1 MIVIRG
7 HENIKEPLKAV
18 FPGKYIQGRKALS
31 DLPYILDLMGDNG
44 LVLASPSVIS
54 NVLPKYSFIENRKKI
69 HVETFGGECC
79 IGEVERITGIVHQN
93 KADVIVGMG
102 GGKVIDTA
110 KIVADKAGI
119 PVIVVP
125 TIASTDAP
133 TSGCAVLYSPE
144 GVFDSVYYLKMNPQ
158 AVLVDETIIASA
170 PTRFLVSGMGDALAT
185 WFEARSCKRSGSS
198 NECGGYTTLTAMGIA
213 RLCYQTLLRYGL
225 QAKKDCDLYL
235 TTPALSYIIEANV
248 LMSGLGFESC
258 GLASAHAIHNGLT
271 VLEEAHAFYHGEKV
285 AFGVLAGLH
294 LTGAPVREKD
304 SVYDFCESVGLPTTF
319 EDLNLNRVSRKRLME
334 AAVKTCHPSEAIHH
348 ETRRITPEEV
358 LTALLAADD
367 NGKKRKQ
374 GTYGRKP

>member
-1 MIVIRG
+1 MMRG
-7 HENIKEPLKAV
+7 FEKGKEPLKAV
-18 FPGKYIQGRKALS
+18 FPGKYIQGRNALS
-31 DLPYILDLMGDNG
+31 DLPYIMELMGDNG
-44 LVLASPSVIS
+44 LLLASPSVIS
-54 NVLPKYSFIENRKKI
+54 NVLPKYSLIESRKNI
-69 HVETFGGECC
+69 HIETFGGKCC
-79 IGEVERITGIVHQN
+79 SREVERMTVAVHHN
-93 KADVIVGMG
+93 KANVIVGMG

-133 TSGCAVLYSPE
+133 TSGCAVLYSAE
-144 GVFDSVYYLKMNPQ
+144 GVFESVYYLKMNPQ

-213 RLCYQTLLRYGL
+213 HLCYQTLLRYGL

-235 TTPALSYIIEANV
+235 TTHALSNIIEANI

-258 GLASAHAIHNGLT
+258 GLASAHSIHNGLT
-271 VLEEAHAFYHGEKV
+271 VLEETHAFYHGEKV

-294 LTGAPVREKD
+294 LTGMPVKEKD
-304 SVYDFCESVGLPTTF
+304 RVYGFCESVGLPTTF
-319 EDLNLNRVSRKRLME
+319 EDLNLAGVSRERLMM
-334 AAVKTCHPSEAIHH
+334 AAVKTCHPAEAIHH
-348 ETRRITPEEV
+348 EPKTVTPEQV
-358 LTALLAADD
+358 LIALKAAND
-367 NGKKRKQ
+367 
-374 GTYGRKP
+374 YGRKRKHIINK

>member
-258 GLASAHAIHNGLT
+258 ELASAHAIHNGLT

>member
-170 PTRFLVSGMGDALAT
+170 PTRFLVSCMGDALAT

>member
-334 AAVKTCHPSEAIHH
+334 AAVKTCHQSEAIHH

>member
-1 MIVIRG
+1 MLRLEKG
-7 HENIKEPLKAV
+7 KEPLKAV
-18 FPGKYIQGRKALS
+18 FPGKYIQGRNALS
-31 DLPYILDLMGDNG
+31 ELPYVLEVMGENG
-44 LVLASPSVIS
+44 LLLASPSVIS
-54 NVLPKYSFIENRKKI
+54 NVLPKYSFIENRKNI
-69 HVETFGGECC
+69 HIETFGGECC
-79 IGEVERITGIVHQN
+79 SREVERLSGVAHHT
-93 KADVIVGMG
+93 KAGVIVGMG

-133 TSGCAVLYSPE
+133 TSGCAVLYSAE

-225 QAKKDCDLYL
+225 QAKKGCDLYL
-235 TTPALSYIIEANV
+235 TTPALSHIIEANI

-271 VLEEAHAFYHGEKV
+271 VLEETHAFYHGEKV

-294 LTGAPVREKD
+294 LTGAPVKEKD
-304 SVYDFCESVGLPTTF
+304 CVYGFCESVGLPTTF
-319 EDLNLNRVSRKRLME
+319 KDLNLDRVSRKRLME
-334 AAVKTCHPSEAIHH
+334 AAVKTCHPAEAIHH
-348 ETRRITPEEV
+348 ETRRVTPEEV
-358 LTALLAADD
+358 LTAMLAADD
-367 NGKKRKQ
+367 YGKKRK
-374 GTYGRKP
+374 

>member
-225 QAKKDCDLYL
+225 QAKKIVICIL
-235 TTPALSYIIEANV
+235 P
-248 LMSGLGFESC
+248 
-258 GLASAHAIHNGLT
+258 H
-271 VLEEAHAFYHGEKV
+271 
-285 AFGVLAGLH
+285 LH
-294 LTGAPVREKD
+294 CRTSLK
-304 SVYDFCESVGLPTTF
+304 PT
-319 EDLNLNRVSRKRLME
+319 S
-334 AAVKTCHPSEAIHH
+334 
-348 ETRRITPEEV
+348 
-358 LTALLAADD
+358 
-367 NGKKRKQ
+367 
-374 GTYGRKP
+374 

>member
-1 MIVIRG
+1 MILIRG
-7 HENIKEPLKAV
+7 FKKGKEPLKAV
-18 FPGKYIQGRKALS
+18 FPGKYIQAGNALS
-31 DLPYILDLMGDNG
+31 GLPYIMELFGKNG
-44 LVLASPSVIS
+44 LLLASPSVIS
-54 NVLPKYSFIENRKKI
+54 NVLPKYSNIESEKDI
-69 HVETFGGECC
+69 HLETFRGECC
-79 IGEVERITGIVHQN
+79 TGEIERITDIVHHKN
-93 KADVIVGMG
+93 ADVIVGMG

-110 KIVADKAGI
+110 KIVADKSGI

-158 AVLVDETIIASA
+158 VVLVDETVIASA

-225 QAKKDCDLYL
+225 QAKKDCDLHL
-235 TTPALSYIIEANV
+235 TTPALSHIIEANV

-271 VLEEAHAFYHGEKV
+271 VLEETHAFYHGEKV
-285 AFGVLAGLH
+285 AFGVLTGLH
-294 LTGAPVREKD
+294 LTGAPAREKD
-304 SVYDFCESVGLPTTF
+304 RVYGFCESVGLPTTF
-319 EDLNLNRVSRKRLME
+319 EDLNLDRVSRKRLME
-334 AAVKTCHPSEAIHH
+334 VAVKTCHPSEAIHH
-348 ETRRITPEEV
+348 ETRRVTPEEV
-358 LTALLAADD
+358 LAALFAADD

-374 GTYGRKP
+374 RTYGKKP

>member
-93 KADVIVGMG
+93 KADVLVGMG

>member
-1 MIVIRG
+1 MMRG
-7 HENIKEPLKAV
+7 FEKGKEPLKAV
-18 FPGKYIQGRKALS
+18 FPGKYIQGRNALS
-31 DLPYILDLMGDNG
+31 DLPYIMELMGDNG
-44 LVLASPSVIS
+44 LLLASPSVIS
-54 NVLPKYSFIENRKKI
+54 NVLPKYSLIESRKNI
-69 HVETFGGECC
+69 HIETFGGECC
-79 IGEVERITGIVHQN
+79 SREVERMTVAVHHN
-93 KADVIVGMG
+93 KANVIVGMG

-133 TSGCAVLYSPE
+133 TSGCAVLYSAE
-144 GVFDSVYYLKMNPQ
+144 GVFESVYYLKMNPQ

-213 RLCYQTLLRYGL
+213 HLCYQTLLRYGL

-235 TTPALSYIIEANV
+235 TTHALSNIIEANI

-258 GLASAHAIHNGLT
+258 GLASAHSIHNGLT
-271 VLEEAHAFYHGEKV
+271 VLEETHAFYHGEKV

-294 LTGAPVREKD
+294 LTGMPVKEKD
-304 SVYDFCESVGLPTTF
+304 RVYGFCESVGLPTTF
-319 EDLNLNRVSRKRLME
+319 EDLNLAGVSRERLMM
-334 AAVKTCHPSEAIHH
+334 AAVKTCHPAEAIHH
-348 ETRRITPEEV
+348 EPKTVTPEQV
-358 LTALLAADD
+358 LIALKAAND
-367 NGKKRKQ
+367 
-374 GTYGRKP
+374 YGRKRKHIINK

>member
-1 MIVIRG
+1 MMRG
-7 HENIKEPLKAV
+7 FEKGKEPLKAV
-18 FPGKYIQGRKALS
+18 FPGKYIQGRNALS
-31 DLPYILDLMGDNG
+31 DLPYIMELMGDNG
-44 LVLASPSVIS
+44 LLLASPSVIS
-54 NVLPKYSFIENRKKI
+54 NVLPKYSLIESRKNI
-69 HVETFGGECC
+69 HIETFGGECC
-79 IGEVERITGIVHQN
+79 SREVERMTVAVHHN
-93 KADVIVGMG
+93 KANVIVGMG

-133 TSGCAVLYSPE
+133 TSGCAVLYSAE
-144 GVFDSVYYLKMNPQ
+144 GVFESVYYLKMNPQ

-213 RLCYQTLLRYGL
+213 HLCYQTLLRYGL

-235 TTPALSYIIEANV
+235 TTHALSNIIEANI

-271 VLEEAHAFYHGEKV
+271 VLEETHAFYHGEKV
-285 AFGVLAGLH
+285 ALGVLAGLH
-294 LTGAPVREKD
+294 LTGTPVKEKD
-304 SVYDFCESVGLPTTF
+304 RVYGFCESVGLPTTF
-319 EDLNLNRVSRKRLME
+319 EDLNLGGVSRDRLMM
-334 AAVKTCHPSEAIHH
+334 AAVKTCHPAEAIHH
-348 ETRRITPEEV
+348 EPGRVTPEDV
-358 LTALLAADD
+358 LTALLAADEY
-367 NGKKRKQ
+367 GKKRKQ
-374 GTYGRKP
+374 GTYDR

>member
-54 NVLPKYSFIENRKKI
+54 NVLPKYSFNENRKKI

>member
-1 MIVIRG
+1 MMRG
-7 HENIKEPLKAV
+7 FEKGKEPLKAV
-18 FPGKYIQGRKALS
+18 FPGKYIQGRNALS
-31 DLPYILDLMGDNG
+31 DLPYIMELMGDNG
-44 LVLASPSVIS
+44 LLLASPSVIS
-54 NVLPKYSFIENRKKI
+54 NVLPKYSLIESRKNI
-69 HVETFGGECC
+69 HIETFGGECC
-79 IGEVERITGIVHQN
+79 SREVERMTVAVHHN
-93 KADVIVGMG
+93 KANVIVGMG

-133 TSGCAVLYSPE
+133 TSGCAVLYSAE
-144 GVFDSVYYLKMNPQ
+144 GVFESVYYLKMNPQ

-213 RLCYQTLLRYGL
+213 HLCYQTLLRYGL

-235 TTPALSYIIEANV
+235 TTHALSNIIEANI

-271 VLEEAHAFYHGEKV
+271 VLEETHAFYHGEKV
-285 AFGVLAGLH
+285 ALGVLAGLH
-294 LTGAPVREKD
+294 LTGTPVKEKD
-304 SVYDFCESVGLPTTF
+304 RVYGFCESVGLPTTF
-319 EDLNLNRVSRKRLME
+319 EDLNLGGVSRDRLMM
-334 AAVKTCHPSEAIHH
+334 AAVKTCHPAEAIHH
-348 ETRRITPEEV
+348 EPKTVTPEQV
-358 LTALLAADD
+358 LIALKAAND
-367 NGKKRKQ
+367 
-374 GTYGRKP
+374 YGRKRKHIINK

>member
-1 MIVIRG
+1 MVQMRG
-7 HENIKEPLKAV
+7 LEKGKEPLKAV
-18 FPGKYIQGRKALS
+18 FPGKYIQGRNALS
-31 DLPYILDLMGDNG
+31 DLPYVLHVMGENG
-44 LVLASPSVIS
+44 LLLASPSVIS
-54 NVLPKYSFIENRKKI
+54 NVLPKYSFIESRKNI
-69 HVETFGGECC
+69 HIETFGGECC
-79 IGEVERITGIVHQN
+79 SREVERLSGAVHHT

-110 KIVADKAGI
+110 KIVADKTGI

-213 RLCYQTLLRYGL
+213 RLCYQTLLRYGM
-225 QAKKDCDLYL
+225 QAKKDAELHL
-235 TTPALSYIIEANV
+235 TTPALSCIIEANI

-258 GLASAHAIHNGLT
+258 GLASAHAIHNGLIA
-271 VLEEAHAFYHGEKV
+271 LEETHAFYHGEKV
-285 AFGVLAGLH
+285 AFGVLAGLY
-294 LTGAPVREKD
+294 LTGAPVKEKD
-304 SVYDFCESVGLPTTF
+304 RVYGFCESVGLPTTF
-319 EDLNLNRVSRKRLME
+319 EDLNLEKVSRTRLMK
-334 AAVKTCHPSEAIHH
+334 AAVKTCDPKEAIHH
-348 ETRRITPEEV
+348 ETRKVTPEEV
-358 LTALLAADD
+358 LAAMLAADD
-367 NGKKRKQ
+367 YGKKRKL
-374 GTYGRKP
+374 GAYGR